1 MPGRIG
7 RRALLGFVGILALGA
22 ASIAAPG
29 MGGALAAGTGGW
41 GEGCSYRHPSGMFGN
56 GTAIEAEYCARLR
69 NCQALAEQGRDHP
82 ATGCMGFAPSQQ
94 MSQAR

>member
-1 MPGRIG
+1 
-7 RRALLGFVGILALGA
+7 
-22 ASIAAPG
+22 
-29 MGGALAAGTGGW
+29 
-41 GEGCSYRHPSGMFGN
+41 MFGN